1 LCENRP
7 GARLSPR
14 TPVGAAFVRP
24 TVNVEVGG
32 WGAPTEAAAVYSPFC
47 HRTGPHNDRLSDVTI
62 GKAHQVEFCSCE
74 SLSYDFVLVLFRSWC
89 ASLSP
94 FLVSDF

>member
-1 LCENRP
+1 M
-7 GARLSPR
+7 RLSSLLALSHKRSPPKE
-14 TPVGAAFVRP
+14 TP
-24 TVNVEVGG
+24 
-32 WGAPTEAAAVYSPFC
+32 
-47 HRTGPHNDRLSDVTI
+47 DRLSDVTI

-89 ASLSP
+89 ASVLP